1 MQKIELDFGSFR
13 NSAGSIFYFEDN
25 VLRVLDSE
33 GDNKTI
39 KLTFDILMKE
49 DKELNKF
56 VSAITNVA
64 GVSEVALVAAKSDI
78 DY

>member
-1 MQKIELDFGSFR
+1 MKQYSKSSTLLNAETS
-13 NSAGSIFYFEDN
+13 
-25 VLRVLDSE
+25 

-56 VSAITNVA
+56 VSAIANVA

>member
-1 MQKIELDFGSFR
+1 
-13 NSAGSIFYFEDN
+13 
-25 VLRVLDSE
+25 
-33 GDNKTI
+33 
-39 KLTFDILMKE
+39 MKE

-64 GVSEVALVAAKSDI
+64 EVSEVALVAAKSDI

>member
-1 MQKIELDFGSFR
+1 
-13 NSAGSIFYFEDN
+13 
-25 VLRVLDSE
+25 
-33 GDNKTI
+33 
-39 KLTFDILMKE
+39 MKE

-64 GVSEVALVAAKSDI
+64 GISEVALVAAKSDI

>member
-1 MQKIELDFGSFR
+1 MLNAEPS
-13 NSAGSIFYFEDN
+13 
-25 VLRVLDSE
+25 

-56 VSAITNVA
+56 VSAITNVV

>member
-1 MQKIELDFGSFR
+1 MKKIEPDFASFR
-13 NSAGSIFYFEDN
+13 DSAGSIFYFEDN

>member
-1 MQKIELDFGSFR
+1 MQKIEPDFGSFR

-64 GVSEVALVAAKSDI
+64 EVSEVALVAAKSDI